1 MRTQINQSPLQARS
15 TQVAISRLRR
25 RKVHPKQQQQNDT
38 NASQQVHEPA
48 PQNTQAHHCCS
59 LLTKETKIVKKT
71 QITNKRLFLFSTSLL
86 FLQHGS
92 TRPRFHSRKSAQQ
105 RCNARSSSL
114 RLARE
119 PTLPQQLARRDL
131 SHHSNKTD
139 FSRSSSKYLR
149 VELPID

>member
-59 LLTKETKIVKKT
+59 LLTKETKIEKKHKSPT
-71 QITNKRLFLFSTSLL
+71 RDYFCSQLLCSSCSTDPRA
-86 FLQHGS
+86 HAS
-92 TRPRFHSRKSAQQ
+92 TAE
-105 RCNARSSSL
+105 NLRSSAAT
-114 RLARE
+114 RG
-119 PTLPQQLARRDL
+119 ARRSDSL
-131 SHHSNKTD
+131 ASQPCPNNSLDVT
-139 FSRSSSKYLR
+139 YPTI
-149 VELPID
+149 PIKQTFRALLQSTLE